1 VREPADWEIRHG
13 RDDDVEE
20 VVELLRT
27 CLGEGGAPRSAEF
40 WRWKHQRNPFGPSPV
55 LVASAGGRIVGVRAF
70 LRWRW
75 ESGDRPIPAVRAVD
89 TATHPDWQ
97 GRGVFSALTTRLVAE
112 VGEEGTAFV
121 FNTPNR
127 KSGGGYRTMGWR
139 VVGRLPVLVRPLGL
153 PGARR
158 RGGGPGELTPV
169 AAFLARPEAEPF
181 LAAVESRR
189 RRDPRLRTA
198 ATADFLRWRYADPP
212 GLDYRAAWAGSGE
225 AAAALVLRLRRRRGL
240 REAAVAEVL
249 VAGEAGVATAAGL
262 LRGLRASSRADHA
275 VAVASPGSDEHA
287 ALRRAGFLP
296 LPGAGPRLFVRP
308 LDPEAEPPNPEL
320 PNPEPPNPEP
330 PNPLQPESWRFAA
343 GSFEL
348 F

>member
-1 VREPADWEIRHG
+1 MREPADWEIRHG

-27 CLGEGGAPRSAEF
+27 CLGAGGVPRSAGF

-55 LVASAGGRIVGVRAF
+55 LVATAGGRIVGVRAF

-97 GRGVFSALTTRLVAE
+97 GRGVFSTLTARLVAQVVQE
-112 VGEEGTAFV
+112 GTVGEEGTAFV

-153 PGARR
+153 PGVRR
-158 RGGGPGELTPV
+158 RRGGPGELPPV

-181 LAAVESRR
+181 LAAVASRR

-212 GLDYRAAWAGSGE
+212 GIDYRAAWAGSGE

-308 LDPEAEPPNPEL
+308 LDPEADL
-320 PNPEPPNPEP
+320 PNP
-330 PNPLQPESWRFAA
+330 LRPESWRLAA

>member
-27 CLGEGGAPRSAEF
+27 CLGEGGAPRSAGF

-55 LVASAGGRIVGVRAF
+55 LVATAGGRIVGVRAF

-75 ESGDRPIPAVRAVD
+75 ESGDRPTPAVRAVD
-89 TATHPDWQ
+89 TATDPDWQ
-97 GRGVFSALTTRLVAE
+97 GRGVFSALTARLVAE
-112 VGEEGTAFV
+112 VAREGTAFV

-127 KSGGGYRTMGWR
+127 KSGGGYCAMGWR

-158 RGGGPGELTPV
+158 RGGGAGELPPV
-169 AAFLARPEAEPF
+169 ATFLARPEAEPF
-181 LAAVESRR
+181 LAAVERRR

-225 AAAALVLRLRRRRGL
+225 SAAALVLRLRRRRGL

-249 VAGEAGVATAAGL
+249 VAGDAGVATAAGL

-287 ALRRAGFLP
+287 ALLRAGFLP
-296 LPGAGPRLFVRP
+296 LPGAGPRLFVRS
-308 LDPEAEPPNPEL
+308 LDPEA
-320 PNPEPPNPEP
+320 EP
-330 PNPLQPESWRFAA
+330 PNPLQPESWRLAA